1 MCYHC
6 LKWEKVAYFLILFS
20 KYSRMHHPSHCPTF
34 NKIKSS
40 NRSNYS
46 PELGFYCVG
55 FPLWQLCLS
64 EYLKVLSVA
73 VVCCID
79 YYMNL

>member
-1 MCYHC
+1 MCYHY
-6 LKWEKVAYFLILFS
+6 LTWGKVAYFLILFS
-20 KYSRMHHPSHCPTF
+20 KYSRMHHPSHCPTL

-55 FPLWQLCLS
+55 FPLWHLCLS

-73 VVCCID
+73 DVCCID